1 MTEVKKFMKALR
13 EIAHIYNE
21 TYEHTD
27 RDGVVTERNRK
38 GFVQDK
44 LLNGICYQLANAIDY
59 STEKTL
65 PQAKAA
71 VQRTMRAH
79 DGTEISEQNL
89 QRAVEWV
96 QRLNEQIAFD
106 AAMLD
111 AAKGIYQAYTGKDF
125 SYGRTARANEDVV
138 ETPAMAAAKALG
150 IVTNVAASHNS
161 NAG

>member
-1 MTEVKKFMKALR
+1 MTEIQKFTKYL
-13 EIAHIYNE
+13 EGIAAIYFE
-21 TYEHTD
+21 AYEHTD

-59 STEKTL
+59 SSNKTL

-79 DGTEISEQNL
+79 DGTEISELNL
-89 QRAVEWV
+89 QRSVEWV
-96 QRLNEQIAFD
+96 QRLNEQLAFD
-106 AAMLD
+106 QAMLD
-111 AAKGIYQAYTGKDF
+111 AAKRVYTKATGKDF
-125 SYGRTARANEDVV
+125 AYGRTARPNEDVA

-150 IVTNVAASHNS
+150 IVTNVAPGHNS
-161 NAG
+161 NAA

>member
-1 MTEVKKFMKALR
+1 MTEIKKFEKA
-13 EIAHIYNE
+13 IAAIANVYFE
-21 TYEHTD
+21 AYEHTD

-59 STEKTL
+59 TTNDTL
-65 PQAKAA
+65 PKAKAA

-89 QRAVEWV
+89 QRSVEWV
-96 QRLNEQIAFD
+96 QRLHDQLAFD
-106 AAMLD
+106 TAALD
-111 AAKGIYQAYTGKDF
+111 AACRQYTIATGKDF
-125 SYGRTARANEDVV
+125 AHTRRARTNEDIA

-150 IVTNVAASHNS
+150 IVTNVAAGHNS
-161 NAG
+161 NRG

>member
-1 MTEVKKFMKALR
+1 MTEIQKFTKYL
-13 EIAHIYNE
+13 EGIAAIYFE
-21 TYEHTD
+21 AYDHTD

-59 STEKTL
+59 SSNKTL

-79 DGTEISEQNL
+79 DGTEISELNL
-89 QRAVEWV
+89 QRSVEWV
-96 QRLNEQIAFD
+96 QRLNEQLAFD
-106 AAMLD
+106 TAMLD
-111 AAKGIYQAYTGKDF
+111 AARQVYTKHTGKDF
-125 SYGRTARANEDVV
+125 AYGRTARPNEDVA

-150 IVTNVAASHNS
+150 IVTNVAPGHNS
-161 NAG
+161 NAA

>member
-1 MTEVKKFMKALR
+1 MTEIKKFEKALTA
-13 EIAHIYNE
+13 IATIYFE
-21 TYEHTD
+21 AYDHTD

-44 LLNGICYQLANAIDY
+44 LLNGVCYQLANAIDY
-59 STEKTL
+59 TTERTL

-71 VQRTMRAH
+71 VQRAMRAH
-79 DGTEISEQNL
+79 DGTEISELNL

-96 QRLNEQIAFD
+96 QRLNEQLAFD
-106 AAMLD
+106 TAMLET
-111 AAKGIYQAYTGKDF
+111 AKLVYTRATGKDF
-125 SYGRTARANEDVV
+125 AYGRTARANEDVS

-161 NAG
+161 NAA